1 MNFGGKIQPIMNTKS
16 DKKSQKVSRHP
27 NPLET
32 LKDIGTSTAKQMK
45 DEAAKIPGDFMDQL
59 LGVKPFTRNYSGEIE
74 PGEDLNI
81 SEIFSGKH
89 DEIVKLRK
97 QTSLERKLLEEEKFQ
112 VEKKSNELKIQ
123 LTAIREEIIILAKRT
138 ENLAQE
144 TQVAAMQA
152 PIEPGVYHVIFFEKL
167 LEFINSFRKKIEEAG
182 VWLHAVNKRAS
193 KKNAWGAN
201 YKKHGAKYLLSG
213 EHYLQRSAG

>member
-1 MNFGGKIQPIMNTKS
+1 MNTKS
-16 DKKSQKVSRHP
+16 DNKKPKVPIQP

-32 LKDIGTSTAKQMK
+32 LKDIGVSTAQQMRN
-45 DEAAKIPGDFMDQL
+45 EAARIPEDFMEQL
-59 LGVKPFTRNYSGEIE
+59 TGLRPFGKSFSGEIE
-74 PGEDLNI
+74 PGEVLNI
-81 SEIFSGKH
+81 NEVYSGQREEI
-89 DEIVKLRK
+89 IKLRK
-97 QTSLERKLLEEEKFQ
+97 QTALERKLLEEEKIQ
-112 VEKKSNELKIQ
+112 VDKKTNELRMH
-123 LTAIREEIIILAKRT
+123 LTALREEIIVLATKT
-138 ENLAQE
+138 ENLAEE

-152 PIEPGVYHVIFFEKL
+152 PVEPGVYHIIFFEKL

-193 KKNAWGAN
+193 KKNMWGTQ